1 MSARSK
7 RYPVQVEGETRYVTV
22 PGSGDPQPG
31 PESEVELET
40 FLAEAI
46 EAYAEASEVSRPRIS
61 TFADAGV
68 LTANRGLVVRIG
80 TTEFQVTL
88 VRPR

>member
-1 MSARSK
+1 MTTSSK
-7 RYPVQVEGETRYVTV
+7 HYPVQVEGEIRYVTV

-31 PESEVELET
+31 PESEDELEN

-80 TTEFQVTL
+80 TAEFQVTL
-88 VRPR
+88 VMSR

>member
-1 MSARSK
+1 MTTSSK
-7 RYPVQVEGETRYVTV
+7 RYPVQVEGEIRDVTV

-31 PESEVELET
+31 PESEDELES

-80 TTEFQVTL
+80 TAEFQVTL
-88 VRPR
+88 VRSR

>member
-1 MSARSK
+1 MSAHSK
-7 RYPVQVEGETRYVTV
+7 LYPVQVEGETRYVTV

-31 PESEVELET
+31 PEREVELET

-80 TTEFQVTL
+80 TAEFQVTL
-88 VRPR
+88 VRSR

>member
-1 MSARSK
+1 MNGRSK
-7 RYPVQVEGETRYVTV
+7 LYPVQVEGETRYVTV
-22 PGSGDPQPG
+22 PGSGGLQPG
-31 PESEVELET
+31 PDSEAEFET

-80 TTEFQVTL
+80 TVEFQVTL
-88 VRPR
+88 VRSR